1 MARRGDM
8 VTAAVWLGLGAAI
21 VVASWRMDRLRHLD
35 VNPWSVPGLT
45 PGLIGALMMVFALV
59 LGWRALRATRPA
71 RDAGADVIG
80 SVDAAVDGGAAA
92 YAGSASD
99 TAPRPGEAR
108 RTLVAGA
115 LCLLFAGATLGRGV
129 PFVIEGAVFVFAFT
143 TVFSWRTWRDE
154 GRIGRGLAQT
164 LAVSVA
170 AAMLIAWLF
179 EGVFLVRLP

>member
-1 MARRGDM
+1 MARRGDL

-45 PGLIGALMMVFALV
+45 PGLIGALMVLFALV
-59 LGWRALRATRPA
+59 LGWRALRTVGREPRADA
-71 RDAGADVIG
+71 SADAAADAG
-80 SVDAAVDGGAAA
+80 SRSDAA
-92 YAGSASD
+92 
-99 TAPRPGEAR
+99 PPPGEAR

-115 LCLLFAGATLGRGV
+115 LCLLFAGASLGRGV

-143 TVFSWRTWRDE
+143 TIFSWRSWRDE
-154 GRIGRGLAQT
+154 GRVGRGLVQT
-164 LAVSVA
+164 LVVSVA

-179 EGVFLVRLP
+179 ESVFLVRLP

>member
-1 MARRGDM
+1 MARRGDV

-45 PGLIGALMMVFALV
+45 PGLIGALMVVFALV
-59 LGWRALRATRPA
+59 LGWRALRSPRPPP
-71 RDAGADVIG
+71 DAGGDGAGRVEVEADATPGAG
-80 SVDAAVDGGAAA
+80 STNAAA
-92 YAGSASD
+92 
-99 TAPRPGEAR
+99 PPPGEAR
-108 RTLVAGA
+108 RTLIAGT

-143 TVFSWRTWRDE
+143 SIFSWRSWRDE
-154 GRIGRGLAQT
+154 GRIARGLAQT
-164 LAVSVA
+164 LVVSVA

-179 EGVFLVRLP
+179 ESVFLVRLP